1 MIISDPCHLV
11 LVCFQQAF
19 NATAVV
25 RHMRRLQLGTSL
37 EGSSQITTTS
47 PCHRHLL
54 LPAKEHHLEEDEDN
68 EEEEIGE
75 IAHDLSNRSSKRCGQ
90 LYLIVPLDVERSVRQ
105 LTAEKKQCCG
115 PGD

>member
-1 MIISDPCHLV
+1 MIISDPCNLV

-54 LPAKEHHLEEDEDN
+54 LPAKEHNPEEDVKYEEDEN
-68 EEEEIGE
+68 GE
-75 IAHDLSNRSSKRCGQ
+75 IDC
-90 LYLIVPLDVERSVRQ
+90 IVMVIYI
-105 LTAEKKQCCG
+105 
-115 PGD
+115 